1 MLVTDPL
8 HHYLTIRIVIVNVIF
23 LLLLLFFI
31 VIVIVLDYLTI
42 LILQKQSLTDQFKI
56 QNFIANYIGSYALQN
71 PFFFLLVILAAGWYI
86 LGNPNSL
93 LENPTFLTVSLLV
106 RWSRNAVIAVA
117 GTEG

>member
-23 LLLLLFFI
+23 YCYCCFFI

-93 LENPTFLTVSLLV
+93 LENPTFLTVSLC
-106 RWSRNAVIAVA
+106 
-117 GTEG
+117 